1 MYSRTTGIIHVFSG
15 AEFEMISKIKI
26 ETHKMYTGQKMEE
39 VRQLI
44 KKLIELEYKNA
55 LTRGLLDSRSV
66 SNKIWNLLIDK
77 NALHIPAPEGVS
89 GCYENTED

>member
-1 MYSRTTGIIHVFSG
+1 MKKELKELNKKETYMYV
-15 AEFEMISKIKI
+15 
-26 ETHKMYTGQKMEE
+26 GQKMEE

-44 KKLIELEYKNA
+44 KKVIELEYKNA
-55 LTRGLLDSRSV
+55 LNKGLLDSRSV

-77 NALHIPAPEGVS
+77 DALHIPAPEGAS

>member
-1 MYSRTTGIIHVFSG
+1 MYS
-15 AEFEMISKIKI
+15 
-26 ETHKMYTGQKMEE
+26 GQKIEE

-55 LTRGLLDSRSV
+55 LTKGLLDSRSI

-89 GCYENTED
+89 GCYENNDE

>member
-1 MYSRTTGIIHVFSG
+1 MYIGTR
-15 AEFEMISKIKI
+15 
-26 ETHKMYTGQKMEE
+26 MEE

-44 KKLIELEYKNA
+44 KKVVELEYKNA
-55 LTRGLLDSRSV
+55 LSKGLLDSRSI

-77 NALHIPAPEGVS
+77 DALHIPAPEAAS